1 MKSVKVCIFIVLFII
16 IAYAASAQGI
26 CMKIADANHINDFA
40 LVDEYLWI
48 ATDGGVIRL
57 NTVDDTTEL
66 YTTENGLIS
75 NYITSIT
82 VDSKGVVWFGSYDGI
97 TTFNGNDWETY
108 TETDE
113 DGPAS
118 NFITDIAEDNPCYQ
132 AVLAAYPNLLKSS
145 LIF

>member
-57 NTVDDTTEL
+57 NTVDDTTEMDL
-66 YTTENGLIS
+66 S
-75 NYITSIT
+75 VITSLQLRWI
-82 VDSKGVVWFGSYDGI
+82 VKVWYGSD
-97 TTFNGNDWETY
+97 
-108 TETDE
+108 
-113 DGPAS
+113 PMM
-118 NFITDIAEDNPCYQ
+118 
-132 AVLAAYPNLLKSS
+132 V
-145 LIF
+145 